1 MLPTGAFAV
10 AIGTMCF
17 VLIAFV
23 SMRGAHRK
31 RRARDGGAVIPLGE
45 HYDDGGDGGGK

>member
-10 AIGTMCF
+10 AIGILCF

-31 RRARDGGAVIPLGE
+31 RRARDGEPIIPLGDP
-45 HYDDGGDGGGK
+45 YDDGGDGK